1 MTVLDWLIFFGYI
14 IFMLAATTLFRRF
27 ASSSSNFIQGGGAMM
42 WWMAGATA
50 FMTQFSAWTFTGA
63 AAKAYEDGIS
73 VMFVFWGNAL
83 GFFISARFFAA
94 RYRRLRVETSMEV
107 IKLRFGKTSEQ
118 AFTWLS
124 FPISLIGCSIWLNG
138 LGSFVSAI
146 FQIDL
151 HLTIIMIAIL
161 VTIISVSGG
170 AWTVSATN
178 VIQLIL
184 LIAITMIVGLYAGY
198 ALFEQFDI
206 TKVIS
211 SSAFIGEQINYWQ
224 IFALWASTMLM
235 QQTMSTNNS
244 ISSFRFLVT
253 TNELD
258 AIKAAKLAGWL
269 FVFAPILWFSP
280 AWLVST
286 LHIDLQTF
294 YPNLGD
300 AANNAAY
307 LHFIISYMPKGILGL
322 VLVAMVAATV
332 APMTAAINRNA
343 GIIVRNVYQSIIR
356 PDASE
361 QQQLSVSKWASIL
374 SGVIGCA
381 TAISFTYIE
390 KYSLFEI
397 MMIFSAFIQMPLTV
411 PSLLALICLRTP
423 NWSGWVTIIVGLLVS
438 AFMYFIF
445 DINWLLPLFGEQAFS
460 VREQTDLHIVIT
472 LLSHV
477 VITGGF
483 FLTTQRFYRVT
494 PQSSDFLQRLQT
506 PMSQQEQSIVDDRQ
520 GKYIGRLV
528 IILSFCIAMV
538 GAIAKP
544 EQRMIFL
551 LIALIIGICGYGL
564 LKQGQKQEQVSTS
577 SS

>member
-1 MTVLDWLIFFGYI
+1 MTLLDWSIFFGYI
-14 IFMLAATTLFRRF
+14 LFMLIVALLFRRF
-27 ASSSSNFIQGGGAMM
+27 ASSSTNFIQGGGTMM

-73 VMFVFWGNAL
+73 VMFIFWGNAL
-83 GFFISARFFAA
+83 GFFISSKFFAA
-94 RYRRLRVETSMEV
+94 RYRRLRVETAMEV

-118 AFTWLS
+118 VFTWLS

-138 LGSFVSAI
+138 LGSFVSAT

-151 HLTIIMIAIL
+151 HLTIVVIAFL

-184 LIAITMIVGLYAGY
+184 LVAITMIVGLYAGWD
-198 ALFEQFDI
+198 LFKQFESKNFIFPLDL
-206 TKVIS
+206 
-211 SSAFIGEQINYWQ
+211 IGEQINYWQ
-224 IFALWASTMLM
+224 IFVLWASAMLM
-235 QQTMSTNNS
+235 QQTMSTNNT

-253 TNELD
+253 SNEQD
-258 AIKAAKLAGWL
+258 AVKAAKLAAWL
-269 FVFAPILWFSP
+269 FVFSPILWFSP
-280 AWLVST
+280 AWFVST
-286 LHIDLQTF
+286 LDINLQSY

-307 LHFIISYMPKGILGL
+307 LHYIISYMPKGILGL

-343 GIIVRNVYQSIIR
+343 GIIVRNIYQSVIR
-356 PDASE
+356 PDANE
-361 QQQLSVSKWASIL
+361 QQQLRVSKWASIL

-397 MMIFSAFIQMPLTV
+397 MMIFGAFIQMPLTI
-411 PSLLALICLRTP
+411 PSLFALICLRTP
-423 NWSGWVTIIVGLLVS
+423 TWSGWVTIVVGLSVS

-445 DINWLLPLFGEQAFS
+445 EINWLLPLFGDTAFS
-460 VREQTDLHIVIT
+460 LQEQTDLHIVAT
-472 LLSHV
+472 LLIHLLV
-477 VITGGF
+477 TGGF
-483 FLTTQRFYRVT
+483 FVSTTRFYRST
-494 PQSSDFLQRLQT
+494 AQSRAFLQRLQT
-506 PMSQQEQSIVDDRQ
+506 PMSAQEQSPITGQQ

-528 IILSFCIAMV
+528 IMLSGSIALIGTM
-538 GAIAKP
+538 AQP
-544 EQRMIFL
+544 EHRVIFL
-551 LIALIIGICGYGL
+551 LIAIIVGVCGYGL
-564 LKQGQKQEQVSTS
+564 LKQGQKQDLESPC
-577 SS
+577 